1 MKANGASSAAVIRW
15 FGRAAVAIF
24 VLLLLVGPASDF
36 CAIGWAAEG
45 EKAVMRD
52 RGQDSLPK
60 GDLYAVIVGISKYAN
75 PAVPPLKISD
85 KDARD
90 FADFLRTQKDL
101 FRQRKVTLLTN
112 EQATKIEVEKQLFYG
127 LRQAGKN
134 DTVILFFSGHGAVD
148 PYQAGDF
155 FFLTYDSDPDY
166 LAPTAVHMSGLN
178 FLKRID
184 CPRVLLIADA
194 CNAGGFS
201 ARGTKLAVTPFKSF
215 IEQFTSSSGKVILTS
230 SRPDEYSL
238 EKPGMNNSV
247 FTHYLLEGLRGRAD
261 GDGDGLVTISEA
273 YRYVYEKTKRES
285 GGVQH
290 PQFEGTVEGVFA
302 IAHSGRPEQIPV
314 ATERPAGPADH
325 QPAAIPIDRRLIAAV
340 RAGDLNNVQRL
351 IRESADIN
359 VADEL
364 GWTPLMH
371 TASKNNLKA
380 AQLLISAGADV
391 NTQDRL
397 GWSALMIAA
406 ANGHAEVV
414 DMLLKQGADK
424 NARNIYG
431 ETAEM
436 KASLGKHSRV
446 LRILSRA
453 APATER
459 PTEKP
464 AATPP
469 EGPVAKPEKP
479 KTDKPIETVKKK
491 VGEGEDSKKYKVD
504 LPPINYDD
512 FAGGPRF
519 RRGSS
524 SGGGIGIGIGPLQ
537 IRLPGRRGREESS
550 ESD

>member
-1 MKANGASSAAVIRW
+1 MKANGASSAAAVGRCDRVI
-15 FGRAAVAIF
+15 AAIAMS
-24 VLLLLVGPASDF
+24 LLVVGLVIAST
-36 CAIGWAAEG
+36 ATGAAAEG
-45 EKAVMRD
+45 EKALVRD
-52 RGQDSLPK
+52 RVKDSLPK
-60 GDLYAVIVGISKYAN
+60 GDLYAVIVGISKYSN
-75 PAVPPLKISD
+75 PGVPPLKISD

-201 ARGTKLAVTPFKSF
+201 ARGAKLAVTPFKTF

-247 FTHYLLEGLRGRAD
+247 FTHYLLEGLRGLAD
-261 GDGDGLVTISEA
+261 ADGDGLVSISEA
-273 YRYVYEKTKRES
+273 YRYVYEKTKLES

-290 PQFEGTVEGVFA
+290 PQFEGTVEGTFA
-302 IAHSGRPEQIPV
+302 IAHSGKAGQVPVVKARPEGPPEHAGV
-314 ATERPAGPADH
+314 ATA
-325 QPAAIPIDRRLIAAV
+325 IDRRLIAAV
-340 RAGDLNNVQRL
+340 RSGDLAGVQRL
-351 IRESADIN
+351 IRETTDIN
-359 VADEL
+359 VTDEL

-371 TASKNNLKA
+371 TASRNNPKA
-380 AQLLISAGADV
+380 AQLLLSAGADV
-391 NTQDRL
+391 NAQDRL

-414 DMLLKQGADK
+414 EMLLKQGADK
-424 NARNIYG
+424 NARNVYG

-436 KASLGKHSRV
+436 KASLGKHARV
-446 LRILSRA
+446 LRILGRT
-453 APATER
+453 ATPVER

-464 AATPP
+464 AASPP
-469 EGPVAKPEKP
+469 EGRVAKPEKP
-479 KTDKPIETVKKK
+479 KTDKPVETVKKK
-491 VGEGEDSKKYKVD
+491 VGEDVDSNKYKVD

-519 RRGSS
+519 GRGPS
-524 SGGGIGIGIGPLQ
+524 SGGGPGIGVGPFRLMLPRGLQ
-537 IRLPGRRGREESS
+537 EESS
-550 ESD
+550 DSD